1 MSIALPF
8 LFGLVETPFL
18 VIKVPVSGEGGFY
31 GVFGTPD

>member
-18 VIKVPVSGEGGFY
+18 GIKVPVSEEGGILWRILY
-31 GVFGTPD
+31 A